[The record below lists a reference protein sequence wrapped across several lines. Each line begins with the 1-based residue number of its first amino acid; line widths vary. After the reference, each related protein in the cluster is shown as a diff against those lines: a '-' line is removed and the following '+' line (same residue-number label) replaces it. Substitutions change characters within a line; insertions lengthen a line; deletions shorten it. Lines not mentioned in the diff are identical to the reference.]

1 MPPNE
6 SLKKIIMRHEYIFV
20 VDDDEDDREL
30 ISDALMENHIKQNQ
44 IHLAE
49 DGYDLIS
56 QLQDSNSLPRFI
68 LLDLNMPRMG
78 GKEVLESIKKENRY
92 RHIPIIIFSTSD
104 ADADIEECYQLGCSA
119 YLSKPSDYQS
129 LQDLMQATIQFW
141 NNTSTK
147 LLSWRERT

>member
-68 LLDLNMPRMG
+68 LLDLNMPR
-78 GKEVLESIKKENRY
+78 
-92 RHIPIIIFSTSD
+92 
-104 ADADIEECYQLGCSA
+104 
-119 YLSKPSDYQS
+119 S
-129 LQDLMQATIQFW
+129 L
-141 NNTSTK
+141 
-147 LLSWRERT
+147 

>member
-1 MPPNE
+1 
-6 SLKKIIMRHEYIFV
+6 MRHEYIFV